1 MKPSPTSKKPWQ
13 VTAYC
18 GAFLALSLVL
28 LAIAVLRTTGVVAGG
43 PVPWY
48 LWVSV
53 LLGTAIS
60 LYGLLVK
67 KEMLGCQ
74 RAVEVMLIVLYGGL
88 LLFRVFRNGVPDVDS
103 SEFKILVAVAILL
116 VLSPLLAAQNRSR
129 QAQEAEWEERAKRE
143 RAEQLA
149 ALRRSMAPTKKE
161 DGHGVSG
168 AAAPQDAPAAGES
181 PRRE

>member
-1 MKPSPTSKKPWQ
+1 MKPKSAPKKPWQ

-18 GAFLALSLVL
+18 GVFLALSLVL
-28 LAIAVLRTTGVVAGG
+28 LVIAVLRTAGVVEGG

-67 KEMLGCQ
+67 KEMLGYQ

-103 SEFKILVAVAILL
+103 REFKILVAMAILL
-116 VLSPLLAAQNRSR
+116 VLSPLLAAQNKSR
-129 QAQEAEWEERAKRE
+129 QEQEAEWKEQEKRRREEE
-143 RAEQLA
+143 LAE
-149 ALRRSMAPTKKE
+149 LRRSMAPTKRE
-161 DGHGVSG
+161 GDQQPGG
-168 AAAPQDAPAAGES
+168 AASQDISGDGEKPGPQ
-181 PRRE
+181 

>member
-1 MKPSPTSKKPWQ
+1 MKPKSAPKKPWQ

-18 GAFLALSLVL
+18 GVFLALSLVL
-28 LAIAVLRTTGVVAGG
+28 LVIAVLRTAGVVEGG

-67 KEMLGCQ
+67 KEMLGYQ

-103 SEFKILVAVAILL
+103 REFKILVAMAILL
-116 VLSPLLAAQNRSR
+116 VLSPRLAAQNKSR
-129 QAQEAEWEERAKRE
+129 QEQEAEWKEQEKRRREEE
-143 RAEQLA
+143 LAE
-149 ALRRSMAPTKKE
+149 LRRSMAPTKKE

>member
-18 GAFLALSLVL
+18 GVFLALSLVL
-28 LAIAVLRTTGVVAGG
+28 LAIAVLRTAGVVAGG

-67 KEMLGCQ
+67 KEMVGYQ
-74 RAVEVMLIVLYGGL
+74 RAVEVLLIVLYGGL
-88 LLFRVFRNGVPDVDS
+88 LLFRAFRSGVPDADS

-116 VLSPLLAAQNRSR
+116 ALSPLLAAQNRSR
-129 QAQEAEWEERAKRE
+129 QEQEAEWKEREKRRREEKL
-143 RAEQLA
+143 AE
-149 ALRRSMAPTKKE
+149 LRRSMAPTQKE
-161 DGHGVSG
+161 DGQSAGGG
-168 AAAPQDAPAAGES
+168 AEHQKIPAPGEGQKT
-181 PRRE
+181 P